1 MGGDAHL
8 EETMAPNDSLL
19 GREPLGLDFDRT
31 ASWMAYLSA
40 AVALAYSVSFG
51 YYVREGDRW
60 AQYTSSG
67 LLIAGGLIGL
77 PVLVAIYLRVRHV
90 DEGFAIVGLLVAAAA
105 AFGTVLHGA
114 HDIAVFA
121 HPDKVTTSADYPN
134 FTDPR
139 GFSTFALFGLGMIV
153 LAAMTRGAGFAKPIP
168 LVGAISG
175 VLAVIVYIG
184 RVTVLD
190 PKRWWVAIAAVGA
203 GVVGVPLWNVLV
215 ARSLRSGHAVARVA
229 QPKAPPARN
238 ASISVVS

>member
-1 MGGDAHL
+1 M
-8 EETMAPNDSLL
+8 TS
-19 GREPLGLDFDRT
+19 PLFDRT

-51 YYVREGDRW
+51 YYVRDGDKW

-67 LLIAGGLIGL
+67 LLLAGGIIGL

-90 DEGFAIVGLLVAAAA
+90 DEGFAIVALVIALAAAL
-105 AFGTVLHGA
+105 GSVLHGA

-153 LAAMTRGAGFAKPIP
+153 LAAMSHAAALPKPIA
-168 LVGAISG
+168 LVGAITG
-175 VLAVIVYIG
+175 ALAVVVYIG

-215 ARSLRSGHAVARVA
+215 ARALRPDPGLAAIA
-229 QPKAPPARN
+229 QPKVPAARN

>member
-1 MGGDAHL
+1 
-8 EETMAPNDSLL
+8 MAATNSPLS
-19 GREPLGLDFDRT
+19 REPLGLDFDRT

-77 PVLVAIYLRVRHV
+77 PVLVALYLRVRHV
-90 DEGFAIVGLLVAAAA
+90 DEGFAIVGLVIAAAA
-105 AFGTVLHGA
+105 ALGTVLHGA
-114 HDIAVFA
+114 HDIA
-121 HPDKVTTSADYPN
+121 
-134 FTDPR
+134 
-139 GFSTFALFGLGMIV
+139 
-153 LAAMTRGAGFAKPIP
+153 
-168 LVGAISG
+168 

-203 GVVGVPLWNVLV
+203 GVIGVPLWNVLV
-215 ARSLRSGHAVARVA
+215 GRALRTNHAVARVA